1 MKVDFSAVI
10 PVYNEIESLPELV
23 TQLDDVFRSQKK
35 SYEIVFVDD
44 GSNDGSLEWI
54 QKLSRE
60 KKNIRV
66 FSFRKNMGKANALSL
81 GFERA
86 EGNYILTL
94 DADLQDD
101 PTNLPLMLKTMNEG
115 NFDMVSGWRK
125 NRRDSL
131 LKTISSKMFN
141 RVAVPLLFK
150 LDLHDLNCG
159 LKLYKKEL
167 VKEIKI
173 YGGMHRFIPVI
184 ASELGFKVG
193 EVPIVHHAR
202 KYGKSKY
209 KPTKIL
215 TDIPDLL
222 TLYFLSYYV
231 RRPLHFFGK
240 IGIVLLGVGSAILLY
255 LFYLRVTG
263 HTIGTRPLLT
273 FGVLIFT
280 TGVQTIFTG
289 MLADLVVSRSEPNK
303 SQIPLRFDSDA
314 R

>member
-60 KKNIRV
+60 KKNIRF

-222 TLYFLSYYV
+222 TLYFLSYYI

-255 LFYLRVTG
+255 LFYLRITG

>member
-10 PVYNEIESLPELV
+10 PVLNEIESLPELV
-23 TQLDDVFRSQKK
+23 TQLDDVFKGIKK
-35 SYEIVFVDD
+35 TYEIVFVDD

-54 QKLSRE
+54 QKE
-60 KKNIRV
+60 AKMKKNIRI

-81 GFERA
+81 GFQKA
-86 EGNYILTL
+86 EGDYILTL

-101 PTNLPLMLKTMNEG
+101 PTNLPLMLKTMQEG

-125 NRRDSL
+125 NRRDSIF
-131 LKTISSKMFN
+131 KTISSKMFN

-231 RRPLHFFGK
+231 GRPLHFFGK
-240 IGIVLLGVGSAILLY
+240 IGILLLGAGSIILLY
-255 LFYLRVTG
+255 LFYLRLTG

-289 MLADLVVSRSEPNK
+289 MLADLVVSRSK
-303 SQIPLRFDSDA
+303 SQEPSIPLRYDSDA
-314 R
+314 K